1 MDQKKLHI
9 LSLLAALTA
18 ATIFGMSFM
27 FSKMALVTAAPTVLL
42 AFRFTVAV
50 AAMSLV
56 IALNALVGKVR
67 GKPLFAFS
75 LKGKPVGKLLLLGIV
90 QPVAY
95 FIFENYGILYTSA
108 AVAGTIIAAVP
119 VCCILM
125 DVLVLHERVT
135 RRQVLCALGAIGGV
149 ALISVGGAV
158 MISAL
163 GLLFLLAS
171 AIPFIL
177 VFDKKKPQ
185 ARELV
190 PIAVM
195 AAIAVV
201 GRTVFEIIPLP
212 NFKPCSAIIII
223 TAVAFGPEAGFLTG
237 ALTAFVSNFIFGQGP
252 WTPWQMFTWGLVGF
266 LAGILK
272 NAGVFAEKNRPHFTA
287 KLWDRLCPENTN
299 RGDLLHFVRQL
310 TDHAPLRLCLYG
322 FLSGFLYG
330 WIMNLYFIIG
340 YVSPITWQTV
350 GAAYV
355 SSFFFDFCHG
365 LCTFLV
371 LWALGDPWVRK
382 LERIKIKF
390 GLTAEERNYV
400 LPPSTFEIA
409 RENYE

>member
-1 MDQKKLHI
+1 MKTYPSIFNDC
-9 LSLLAALTA
+9 LSPVSPGPSSSNTAGPYRLGSMAVDLLE
-18 ATIFGMSFM
+18 
-27 FSKMALVTAAPTVLL
+27 
-42 AFRFTVAV
+42 
-50 AAMSLV
+50 
-56 IALNALVGKVR
+56 
-67 GKPLFAFS
+67 GKPSHLYIEMAKEGGYFATF
-75 LKGKPVGKLLLLGIV
+75 
-90 QPVAY
+90 
-95 FIFENYGILYTSA
+95 YGMHS
-108 AVAGTIIAAVP
+108 
-119 VCCILM
+119 
-125 DVLVLHERVT
+125 
-135 RRQVLCALGAIGGV
+135 
-149 ALISVGGAV
+149 
-158 MISAL
+158 
-163 GLLFLLAS
+163 
-171 AIPFIL
+171 
-177 VFDKKKPQ
+177 DK
-185 ARELV
+185 A
-190 PIAVM
+190 
-195 AAIAVV
+195 
-201 GRTVFEIIPLP
+201 
-212 NFKPCSAIIII
+212 
-223 TAVAFGPEAGFLTG
+223 
-237 ALTAFVSNFIFGQGP
+237 
-252 WTPWQMFTWGLVGF
+252 F

-272 NAGVFAEKNRPHFTA
+272 NAGVFEGKNRQHFTA

-350 GAAYV
+350 GAAYL

>member
-1 MDQKKLHI
+1 MSKLFVSKRTRAAAWVI
-9 LSLLAALTA
+9 LLVLPALMVA
-18 ATIFGMSFM
+18 FGYYHSHR
-27 FSKMALVTAAPTVLL
+27 P
-42 AFRFTVAV
+42 AV
-50 AAMSLV
+50 
-56 IALNALVGKVR
+56 N
-67 GKPLFAFS
+67 
-75 LKGKPVGKLLLLGIV
+75 PVGSRTFWDYI
-90 QPVAY
+90 
-95 FIFENYGILYTSA
+95 ILNSD
-108 AVAGTIIAAVP
+108 
-119 VCCILM
+119 IL
-125 DVLVLHERVT
+125 
-135 RRQVLCALGAIGGV
+135 
-149 ALISVGGAV
+149 
-158 MISAL
+158 L

-266 LAGILK
+266 LAGILQ
-272 NAGVFAEKNRPHFTA
+272 NAGVFKGRSRRHFA
-287 KLWDRLCPENTN
+287 AQWWDRLCPENTN

-340 YVSPITWQTV
+340 YVSPYMADDRRGLSIQLFLRFLPRAVYVSGAV
-350 GAAYV
+350 GAGRPVGAEAGAHQ
-355 SSFFFDFCHG
+355 DQIRPDG
-365 LCTFLV
+365 GGAELCAA
-371 LWALGDPWVRK
+371 ALH
-382 LERIKIKF
+382 I
-390 GLTAEERNYV
+390 
-400 LPPSTFEIA
+400 
-409 RENYE
+409 